1 MTNKTLKK
9 ITLKKETISNLNDN
23 QMNTVD
29 GGTGGTVNCSQEC
42 FSGGCGSGD
51 LCSMVCDSGMF
62 GNCYTGFGGWC

>member
-9 ITLKKETISNLNDN
+9 ITLKKETISSLNDN

-29 GGTGGTVNCSQEC
+29 GGTGGCWHTSLVAHTQAMV
-42 FSGGCGSGD
+42 GCVFGD
-51 LCSMVCDSGMF
+51 SEMF